1 VTHFCQETFANI
13 VHAQSE
19 TTEASKPMPPKF
31 GNYLFRNLKGQ
42 SGAGASNPASLEEA
56 TELADQTILLR
67 PEDFIDGDSGSGTLN
82 WSSVNHS
89 EIRVQFKDT
98 NGLMEGR
105 VVIAAGVLRR
115 DYPAL
120 VPPAIKDDVQLPVS
134 LKTVVLQLQNSLRAA
149 NTETPTAPPTD
160 FDTPIA
166 QVAREDEGFSKLE
179 RAAQSDPARAET
191 ANQPQLAEEMSPFP
205 LIREKPQ
212 SIPPNPPAIQVTWP
226 SATAPAPR
234 KIRSDPFKDLPNVG
248 PRTDDREVEVRSPD
262 PEIRTGPEIVESVTP
277 KTGSE
282 FVAPVSDKPLRRVA
296 LERLQEI
303 FLTDDFLDAHQVAK
317 LLRAFP
323 KVKGALILLAD
334 GTVVGGD
341 LPEGFNLGA
350 AFAAPDL
357 LRASRKFVDAL
368 NGSKVV
374 AVTLLADTPISVFL
388 EHRVCILIAHE
399 GRGLLPGMRERIGD
413 IAKALN
419 AMYQPSEEG
428 KLP

>member
-1 VTHFCQETFANI
+1 
-13 VHAQSE
+13 
-19 TTEASKPMPPKF
+19 MPPKF

-42 SGAGASNPASLEEA
+42 SGAGTSNPASLEEA
-56 TELADQTILLR
+56 AELADQMILLR

-82 WSSVNHS
+82 WPSVDHS

-115 DYPAL
+115 NYPAL
-120 VPPAIKDDVQLPVS
+120 VPPAIKDDVQFPVS
-134 LKTVVLQLQNSLRAA
+134 LKTVVLQLQNCLRAA
-149 NTETPTAPPTD
+149 NTEMPTGPLTD

-191 ANQPQLAEEMSPFP
+191 ANQPQLAEELNPFP

-212 SIPPNPPAIQVTWP
+212 PIPPNPPAVQVTWP
-226 SATAPAPR
+226 SPAAPESRSA
-234 KIRSDPFKDLPNVG
+234 KIGSDPFKDLPNVG
-248 PRTDDREVEVRSPD
+248 PRTGDRKLEVGSPD
-262 PEIRTGPEIVESVTP
+262 PEIRTSAEVVESVAP
-277 KTGSE
+277 KISSE
-282 FVAPVSDKPLRRVA
+282 FAASVPNKPLRRVG

-303 FLTDDFLDAHQVAK
+303 FLTDDFLDARQVAK

-323 KVKGALILLAD
+323 KVKGALILLED
-334 GTVVGGD
+334 GTVMGGD

-368 NGSKVV
+368 NGSNVV
-374 AVTLLADTPISVFL
+374 AVTLLADIPISVFL
-388 EHRVCILIAHE
+388 EHRICILIAHE

-413 IAKALN
+413 IAKALD
-419 AMYQPSEEG
+419 AMYEPSEE
-428 KLP
+428 

>member
-1 VTHFCQETFANI
+1 
-13 VHAQSE
+13 
-19 TTEASKPMPPKF
+19 MPPKF

-42 SGAGASNPASLEEA
+42 SGAEANPASLEEA
-56 TELADQTILLR
+56 AELADQTILLR
-67 PEDFIDGDSGSGTLN
+67 PEDFIDGESGGGTLN
-82 WSSVNHS
+82 WSSINHS
-89 EIRVQFKDT
+89 EIRIQFKDT

-105 VVIAAGVLRR
+105 VVIAAGALRR
-115 DYPAL
+115 NYPAL

-134 LKTVVLQLQNSLRAA
+134 LKTVVLQLQNCLRAA
-149 NTETPTAPPTD
+149 NPETATAPSSD

-179 RAAQSDPARAET
+179 RAAQSNPARAET
-191 ANQPQLAEEMSPFP
+191 ANQPQLAEEMNPFP

-226 SATAPAPR
+226 SNAVPASVSA

-248 PRTDDREVEVRSPD
+248 PPTGDREVEVTSPD
-262 PEIRTGPEIVESVTP
+262 PEIRTVPEGLEPVT
-277 KTGSE
+277 KNSSE
-282 FVAPVSDKPLRRVA
+282 FVGPIPGKPLRRVG

-303 FLTDDFLDAHQVAK
+303 FLTDDFLDARQVAK

-323 KVKGALILLAD
+323 KVKGALILLED
-334 GTVVGGD
+334 GTVMGGD

-357 LRASRKFVDAL
+357 LRASRKFADAM

-374 AVTLLADTPISVFL
+374 AVTLLADTPISIFL
-388 EHRVCILIAHE
+388 EQRVCILIAHQ

-419 AMYQPSEEG
+419 AMYDPNEE
-428 KLP
+428 

>member
-1 VTHFCQETFANI
+1 
-13 VHAQSE
+13 
-19 TTEASKPMPPKF
+19 MPPKF

-42 SGAGASNPASLEEA
+42 SGAEANPASLEEA
-56 TELADQTILLR
+56 AELADQTILLR
-67 PEDFIDGDSGSGTLN
+67 PEDFIDGESGGGTLS
-82 WSSVNHS
+82 WSSINHS
-89 EIRVQFKDT
+89 EIRIQFKDT

-105 VVIAAGVLRR
+105 VVIAAGALRR
-115 DYPAL
+115 NYPAL

-134 LKTVVLQLQNSLRAA
+134 LKTVVLQLQNCLRAA
-149 NTETPTAPPTD
+149 NPETATAPSSD

-179 RAAQSDPARAET
+179 RAAQSNPARAET
-191 ANQPQLAEEMSPFP
+191 ANQPQLAEEMNPFP

-226 SATAPAPR
+226 SNAAPALVSA

-248 PRTDDREVEVRSPD
+248 PPTGDREVEVTSPD
-262 PEIRTGPEIVESVTP
+262 PEIRTVPEGLEPVT
-277 KTGSE
+277 KNSSE
-282 FVAPVSDKPLRRVA
+282 FVGPIPGKPLRRVG

-303 FLTDDFLDAHQVAK
+303 FLTDDFLDARQVAK

-323 KVKGALILLAD
+323 KVKGALILLED
-334 GTVVGGD
+334 GTVMGGD

-357 LRASRKFVDAL
+357 LRASRKFADAM

-374 AVTLLADTPISVFL
+374 AVTLLADTPISIFL
-388 EHRVCILIAHE
+388 EQRVCILIAHQ

-419 AMYQPSEEG
+419 AMYDPNEE
-428 KLP
+428 

>member
-1 VTHFCQETFANI
+1 
-13 VHAQSE
+13 
-19 TTEASKPMPPKF
+19 MPPKF

-42 SGAGASNPASLEEA
+42 SGAGTSNPASLEEA
-56 TELADQTILLR
+56 AELADQMILLR

-82 WSSVNHS
+82 WPSVDHS

-115 DYPAL
+115 NYPAL
-120 VPPAIKDDVQLPVS
+120 VPPAIKDDVQFPVS
-134 LKTVVLQLQNSLRAA
+134 LKTVVLQLQNCLRAA
-149 NTETPTAPPTD
+149 NTEMPTGPLTD

-191 ANQPQLAEEMSPFP
+191 ANQPQLAEELNPFP

-212 SIPPNPPAIQVTWP
+212 PIPPNPPAVQVTWP
-226 SATAPAPR
+226 SPAAPESRSA
-234 KIRSDPFKDLPNVG
+234 KIGSDPFKDLPNVG
-248 PRTDDREVEVRSPD
+248 PRTGDRKLEVGSPD
-262 PEIRTGPEIVESVTP
+262 PEIRTSAEVVESVAP
-277 KTGSE
+277 KISSE
-282 FVAPVSDKPLRRVA
+282 FAASVPNKPLRRVG

-303 FLTDDFLDAHQVAK
+303 FLTDDFLDARQVAK

-323 KVKGALILLAD
+323 KVKGALILLED
-334 GTVVGGD
+334 GTVMGGD

-368 NGSKVV
+368 NGSNVV
-374 AVTLLADTPISVFL
+374 AVTLLADIPISVFL

-413 IAKALN
+413 IAKALD
-419 AMYQPSEEG
+419 AMYEPSEE
-428 KLP
+428 

>member
-1 VTHFCQETFANI
+1 
-13 VHAQSE
+13 
-19 TTEASKPMPPKF
+19 MPPKF

-42 SGAGASNPASLEEA
+42 SGAGEANPASLEEA
-56 TELADQTILLR
+56 AELADQTILLG

-115 DYPAL
+115 NYPAL
-120 VPPAIKDDVQLPVS
+120 VSPAIKDDVQLPVS
-134 LKTVVLQLQNSLRAA
+134 LKTVVLQLQNCLRAA
-149 NTETPTAPPTD
+149 NTEKPTAQSSD

-191 ANQPQLAEEMSPFP
+191 ANQPQLAEELSPFP
-205 LIREKPQ
+205 LIREKPRP
-212 SIPPNPPAIQVTWP
+212 IPPNPPAIQVTWP
-226 SATAPAPR
+226 SATTPAPLSA

-248 PRTDDREVEVRSPD
+248 PRTGERELEVRSPD
-262 PEIRTGPEIVESVTP
+262 PEIRTGPEVVESVTP
-277 KTGSE
+277 KASSE
-282 FVAPVSDKPLRRVA
+282 FVAPVPDKPLRRVG

-303 FLTDDFLDAHQVAK
+303 FLTDDFLDARQVAK

-323 KVKGALILLAD
+323 KVKGALILLED
-334 GTVVGGD
+334 GTVMGGD

-357 LRASRKFVDAL
+357 LRASRKFIDAL

-419 AMYQPSEEG
+419 AMYEPSAE
-428 KLP
+428 

>member
-1 VTHFCQETFANI
+1 
-13 VHAQSE
+13 
-19 TTEASKPMPPKF
+19 MPPKF

-42 SGAGASNPASLEEA
+42 SGAETTGPASLEEA
-56 TELADQTILLR
+56 AELADQTILLR
-67 PEDFIDGDSGSGTLN
+67 PEDFIDGDSGGGTLN

-89 EIRVQFKDT
+89 EIRVRFKDT

-115 DYPAL
+115 NYPAL

-134 LKTVVLQLQNSLRAA
+134 LKTVVLQLQNCLRAA
-149 NTETPTAPPTD
+149 NSETPTAPSSD

-179 RAAQSDPARAET
+179 RAAQSNPARAET
-191 ANQPQLAEEMSPFP
+191 ANQPPLAEELSPFP

-212 SIPPNPPAIQVTWP
+212 SIPPNPPAIQVTCP
-226 SATAPAPR
+226 SAAAPAPLSA

-248 PRTDDREVEVRSPD
+248 PRTGDREVEARSPD
-262 PEIRTGPEIVESVTP
+262 PEIRTVPEIVESVT
-277 KTGSE
+277 KTSSE
-282 FVAPVSDKPLRRVA
+282 FVAPVPGKPLRRVG

-303 FLTDDFLDAHQVAK
+303 FLTDDFLDARQVAK

-323 KVKGALILLAD
+323 KVKGALILLED
-334 GTVVGGD
+334 GTVMGGD

-357 LRASRKFVDAL
+357 LRASRKFADAL

-388 EHRVCILIAHE
+388 EQRVCILIAHE
-399 GRGLLPGMRERIGD
+399 GRGLLPGMRERVGD

-419 AMYQPSEEG
+419 AMYEPNEE
-428 KLP
+428 

>member
-1 VTHFCQETFANI
+1 
-13 VHAQSE
+13 
-19 TTEASKPMPPKF
+19 MPPKF

-42 SGAGASNPASLEEA
+42 SGAGESNPASLEEA
-56 TELADQTILLR
+56 AELADQTILLG

-115 DYPAL
+115 NYPAL

-134 LKTVVLQLQNSLRAA
+134 LKTVVLQLQNCLRAA
-149 NTETPTAPPTD
+149 NTEKPTAPSSD

-191 ANQPQLAEEMSPFP
+191 ANQPQLAEEVSPFP

-212 SIPPNPPAIQVTWP
+212 PIPPNPPAIQVTWP
-226 SATAPAPR
+226 SATTPAPLSA

-248 PRTDDREVEVRSPD
+248 PHTGEKEIEVRSPD
-262 PEIRTGPEIVESVTP
+262 PEIRTGPEVVESVTP
-277 KTGSE
+277 KASSK
-282 FVAPVSDKPLRRVA
+282 FVAPVPDKPLRRVG

-303 FLTDDFLDAHQVAK
+303 FLTDDFLDARQVAK

-323 KVKGALILLAD
+323 KVKGALILLED
-334 GTVVGGD
+334 GTVMGGD

-357 LRASRKFVDAL
+357 LRASRKFIDAL

-399 GRGLLPGMRERIGD
+399 GRGLLPGMRERIDD

-419 AMYQPSEEG
+419 AMYEPSEE
-428 KLP
+428 

>member
-1 VTHFCQETFANI
+1 
-13 VHAQSE
+13 
-19 TTEASKPMPPKF
+19 MPPKF

-42 SGAGASNPASLEEA
+42 SGAGASNPPSLEEA
-56 TELADQTILLR
+56 AELADQTILLR

-82 WSSVNHS
+82 WPSVNHS
-89 EIRVQFKDT
+89 EIRVQFRDT

-105 VVIAAGVLRR
+105 VVIAAGILRR
-115 DYPAL
+115 NYPAL
-120 VPPAIKDDVQLPVS
+120 VPPAIKDDVQFPVS
-134 LKTVVLQLQNSLRAA
+134 LKTVVLQLQNCLRAA

-191 ANQPQLAEEMSPFP
+191 GNQPQLAEELSPFP

-212 SIPPNPPAIQVTWP
+212 SIPPNPPAVQVTWP
-226 SATAPAPR
+226 SPAAPESRSA
-234 KIRSDPFKDLPNVG
+234 KIGSDPFKDLPNVG
-248 PRTDDREVEVRSPD
+248 PRTGDRKLEVSSPD
-262 PEIRTGPEIVESVTP
+262 PEIRTSPEIVESVAP
-277 KTGSE
+277 KTSSE
-282 FVAPVSDKPLRRVA
+282 FAAPVLDKPLRRVG

-303 FLTDDFLDAHQVAK
+303 FLTDDFLDARQVAK

-323 KVKGALILLAD
+323 KVKGALILLED
-334 GTVVGGD
+334 GTVMGGD

-368 NGSKVV
+368 NGSNVV
-374 AVTLLADTPISVFL
+374 AVTLLADIPISVFL

-413 IAKALN
+413 IAKALD
-419 AMYQPSEEG
+419 AMYAPSEE
-428 KLP
+428 

>member
-1 VTHFCQETFANI
+1 
-13 VHAQSE
+13 
-19 TTEASKPMPPKF
+19 MPPKF

-42 SGAGASNPASLEEA
+42 SGAGESNPASLEEVA
-56 TELADQTILLR
+56 ELADQTILLG

-105 VVIAAGVLRR
+105 VVIGAGVLRR
-115 DYPAL
+115 NYPAL

-134 LKTVVLQLQNSLRAA
+134 LKTVVLQLQNCLRAA
-149 NTETPTAPPTD
+149 NTEKPTAPSSD

-191 ANQPQLAEEMSPFP
+191 ANQPQLAEEVSPFP

-212 SIPPNPPAIQVTWP
+212 PIPPNPPAIQVTWP
-226 SATAPAPR
+226 SATTPAPLSA

-248 PRTDDREVEVRSPD
+248 PHTGEKEIEVRSPD
-262 PEIRTGPEIVESVTP
+262 PEIRSGPEVVESVTP
-277 KTGSE
+277 KASSK
-282 FVAPVSDKPLRRVA
+282 FVAPVPDKPLRRVG

-303 FLTDDFLDAHQVAK
+303 FLTDDFLDARQVAK

-323 KVKGALILLAD
+323 KVKGALILLED
-334 GTVVGGD
+334 GTVMGGD

-357 LRASRKFVDAL
+357 LRASRKFIDAL

-419 AMYQPSEEG
+419 AMYEPSEE
-428 KLP
+428 

>member
-1 VTHFCQETFANI
+1 
-13 VHAQSE
+13 
-19 TTEASKPMPPKF
+19 MPPKF

-56 TELADQTILLR
+56 AELADQTILLR
-67 PEDFIDGDSGSGTLN
+67 PEDFIEADSGSGTLN
-82 WSSVNHS
+82 WSSVNHA
-89 EIRVQFKDT
+89 EISVQFKDT

-115 DYPAL
+115 NYPAL
-120 VPPAIKDDVQLPVS
+120 VPPAIKDDVQFPVS
-134 LKTVVLQLQNSLRAA
+134 LKTVVLQLQNCLRAA
-149 NTETPTAPPTD
+149 NPETPTAPSSD

-179 RAAQSDPARAET
+179 RAAQSDPARTEI
-191 ANQPQLAEEMSPFP
+191 ANQAPLAEDLSPFP
-205 LIREKPQ
+205 LIREKPR

-226 SATAPAPR
+226 SAATPASPPA
-234 KIRSDPFKDLPNVG
+234 KMRSDPFKDLPNVG
-248 PRTDDREVEVRSPD
+248 PLTEDRELEARSAD
-262 PEIRTGPEIVESVTP
+262 PEIRTGLEVVKSVTP
-277 KTGSE
+277 KTNPE
-282 FVAPVSDKPLRRVA
+282 FVAPVSDKPLRRVG

-303 FLTDDFLDAHQVAK
+303 FLTDDFLDARQVAK

-323 KVKGALILLAD
+323 KVKGALILLED
-334 GTVVGGD
+334 GTEMGGD

-357 LRASRKFVDAL
+357 LRASRKFVEAL

-374 AVTLLADTPISVFL
+374 AVMLLADTPISVFL

-399 GRGLLPGMRERIGD
+399 GRGLLPGMRERISD

-419 AMYQPSEEG
+419 AMYEPSEE
-428 KLP
+428 